1 MDTSQILKELEEPE
15 AMPEQAKVNMDLSQ
29 LQGAL
34 ILIQDALANQ
44 QKIIIELSR
53 TTNGISNSAS
63 AAHRDLINK
72 LDCLPNKLDK
82 TYSDAFSILSQIMKD
97 KIDNDNRMAVTIT
110 SAKNELTETQAGL
123 KSAVDKV
130 SNAAKKVEDILD
142 TTDKLAKKVSLD
154 RCLSYIFLIT
164 FVIWLAHLRFTNW
177 GNEFMTISTAIIVIA
192 SIFAK
197 YLV

>member
-15 AMPEQAKVNMDLSQ
+15 AIPEQAKVNMDLSQ

-82 TYSDAFSILSQIMKD
+82 TYSDAVSSLSQIMKD

-110 SAKNELTETQAGL
+110 SAKNELTETQVGL

-154 RCLSYIFLIT
+154 RCLSYIFLIA

-192 SIFAK
+192 SIFAR